1 MQINCVFKTQKC
13 LNCVAIMY
21 LISYNDCR
29 VYLIHRKEKN
39 VEQAL
44 RKEFKI
50 YEVYN
55 GKKTIPQIR
64 INGIWLQELGFNI
77 GDKISLDFSSI
88 HLYEL

>member
-1 MQINCVFKTQKC
+1 M
-13 LNCVAIMY
+13 
-21 LISYNDCR
+21 DR
-29 VYLIHRKEKN
+29 V
-39 VEQAL
+39 L

-77 GDKISLDFSSI
+77 GDKISL
-88 HLYEL
+88 ELIEGKLIIEKLPVEETKLTKKK

>member
-1 MQINCVFKTQKC
+1 ME
-13 LNCVAIMY
+13 
-21 LISYNDCR
+21 R
-29 VYLIHRKEKN
+29 V
-39 VEQAL
+39 L

-77 GDKISLDFSSI
+77 GDRISL
-88 HLYEL
+88 ELIEGKLIIEKLPAEETKQTKKK

>member
-1 MQINCVFKTQKC
+1 ME
-13 LNCVAIMY
+13 
-21 LISYNDCR
+21 R
-29 VYLIHRKEKN
+29 V
-39 VEQAL
+39 L

-77 GDKISLDFSSI
+77 GDRISL
-88 HLYEL
+88 ELIEGKLIIEKLPVEETKQTKKK

>member
-1 MQINCVFKTQKC
+1 ME
-13 LNCVAIMY
+13 
-21 LISYNDCR
+21 R
-29 VYLIHRKEKN
+29 V
-39 VEQAL
+39 L

-77 GDKISLDFSSI
+77 GDKISL
-88 HLYEL
+88 ELIEGELVIKKLPKEVTKQTKKK

>member
-1 MQINCVFKTQKC
+1 MITACNKRQN
-13 LNCVAIMY
+13 
-21 LISYNDCR
+21 
-29 VYLIHRKEKN
+29 EKAM
-39 VEQAL
+39 EQVL

-77 GDKISLDFSSI
+77 GDKISL
-88 HLYEL
+88 ELIEGELVIEKMPAEEIKLTKKK

>member
-1 MQINCVFKTQKC
+1 ME
-13 LNCVAIMY
+13 
-21 LISYNDCR
+21 R
-29 VYLIHRKEKN
+29 V
-39 VEQAL
+39 Q

-77 GDKISLDFSSI
+77 GDKISL
-88 HLYEL
+88 ELIEGELVIKKLPKEETKQTKKK

>member
-1 MQINCVFKTQKC
+1 M
-13 LNCVAIMY
+13 
-21 LISYNDCR
+21 
-29 VYLIHRKEKN
+29 
-39 VEQAL
+39 EQVL

-77 GDKISLDFSSI
+77 GDKISL
-88 HLYEL
+88 ELIEGELVIKKLPKEETKQTKKK

>member
-1 MQINCVFKTQKC
+1 M
-13 LNCVAIMY
+13 
-21 LISYNDCR
+21 
-29 VYLIHRKEKN
+29 
-39 VEQAL
+39 EQVL

-77 GDKISLDFSSI
+77 GDKISL
-88 HLYEL
+88 ELIEGELVIKKMPKGEAKITKKK

>member
-1 MQINCVFKTQKC
+1 MITACNKRQ
-13 LNCVAIMY
+13 
-21 LISYNDCR
+21 
-29 VYLIHRKEKN
+29 KEKAI
-39 VEQAL
+39 EQVL

-77 GDKISLDFSSI
+77 GDRISL
-88 HLYEL
+88 ELIEGKLVIEKMPAEEIKLTKKK

>member
-1 MQINCVFKTQKC
+1 M
-13 LNCVAIMY
+13 
-21 LISYNDCR
+21 
-29 VYLIHRKEKN
+29 
-39 VEQAL
+39 EQVL

-77 GDKISLDFSSI
+77 GDRISL
-88 HLYEL
+88 ELIEGKLVIEKMPAEEIKLTKKK

>member
-1 MQINCVFKTQKC
+1 MKQV
-13 LNCVAIMY
+13 
-21 LISYNDCR
+21 
-29 VYLIHRKEKN
+29 
-39 VEQAL
+39 L

-77 GDKISLDFSSI
+77 GDKISL
-88 HLYEL
+88 ELIEGKLVIEKLPVEEIKLTKKK

>member
-1 MQINCVFKTQKC
+1 ME
-13 LNCVAIMY
+13 
-21 LISYNDCR
+21 R
-29 VYLIHRKEKN
+29 V
-39 VEQAL
+39 L

-77 GDKISLDFSSI
+77 GDRISL
-88 HLYEL
+88 ELIEGKLIIEKKPAEETKQTKKK

>member
-1 MQINCVFKTQKC
+1 ME
-13 LNCVAIMY
+13 
-21 LISYNDCR
+21 R
-29 VYLIHRKEKN
+29 
-39 VEQAL
+39 AL

-77 GDKISLDFSSI
+77 GDKISL
-88 HLYEL
+88 ELIEGKLIIEKLPVEETKQIKKK

>member
-1 MQINCVFKTQKC
+1 MITACNKRQ
-13 LNCVAIMY
+13 
-21 LISYNDCR
+21 
-29 VYLIHRKEKN
+29 KEKAI
-39 VEQAL
+39 EQVL

-77 GDKISLDFSSI
+77 GDKISL
-88 HLYEL
+88 ELIEGKLVIEKMPAEEIKLTKKK

>member
-1 MQINCVFKTQKC
+1 MKQV
-13 LNCVAIMY
+13 
-21 LISYNDCR
+21 
-29 VYLIHRKEKN
+29 
-39 VEQAL
+39 L

-77 GDKISLDFSSI
+77 GDRISL
-88 HLYEL
+88 ELIEGKLVIEKMPAEETKQTKKE

>member
-1 MQINCVFKTQKC
+1 M
-13 LNCVAIMY
+13 
-21 LISYNDCR
+21 
-29 VYLIHRKEKN
+29 
-39 VEQAL
+39 EQVL

-77 GDKISLDFSSI
+77 GDKISL
-88 HLYEL
+88 ELIEGKLIIEKLPQEEVKTKKKK

>member
-1 MQINCVFKTQKC
+1 M
-13 LNCVAIMY
+13 
-21 LISYNDCR
+21 
-29 VYLIHRKEKN
+29 
-39 VEQAL
+39 EQVL

-77 GDKISLDFSSI
+77 GDRISL
-88 HLYEL
+88 ELIEGKLIIEKLPVEEANQTKKK

>member
-1 MQINCVFKTQKC
+1 ME
-13 LNCVAIMY
+13 
-21 LISYNDCR
+21 R
-29 VYLIHRKEKN
+29 V
-39 VEQAL
+39 L

-77 GDKISLDFSSI
+77 GDKISL
-88 HLYEL
+88 ELIEGKLIIEKLPAEETKLTKKK